1 MNMMGIKKKTKMTI
15 EEAKELEPGTVL
27 TAPHNSSRE
36 ILKRV
41 SNGYIVLHYEDAHYY
56 YDTLF
61 LSFEDIVEYE
71 YEVTE
76 EWWEIDIFNGDNIE
90 HVGDWTSDTFIPKKE
105 DTPIYEGFEKH
116 D

>member
-1 MNMMGIKKKTKMTI
+1 MNTRTIKNLRKMTI

-41 SNGYIVLHYEDAHYY
+41 SNGYIVLHYEDAHYV

-76 EWWEIDIFNGDNIE
+76 EWWEIDIFDGDKIE
-90 HVGDWTSDTFIPKKE
+90 HVGDWCSDTYVPKKE
-105 DTPIYEGFEKH
+105 ETPVYAGFDKN